1 MSAANDNAKA
11 LYTADPFT
19 PAEVAVWDKIIASQ
33 AAYYN
38 LTPPLF
44 ARFMSKM
51 ATLCEQHSDERA

>member
-1 MSAANDNAKA
+1 MSAANDNTKA

-38 LTPPLF
+38 LTPPQF
-44 ARFMSKM
+44 ARLTSET
-51 ATLCEQHSDERA
+51 ATLCEQYSDERA